1 MPFCTWGFC
10 GDHRRHPNSVGILW
24 GRRRKCVRPEC
35 SSSEIGWTSSAD
47 RPPGSTPK
55 ILLRDSNALSDSIPR
70 ITLDLAL
77 AEQALAAGVSGRFGE
92 QSAA

>member
-1 MPFCTWGFC
+1 MGIIVGIPTLWGFC
-10 GDHRRHPNSVGILW
+10 GDAGGNASGLNAVRR
-24 GRRRKCVRPEC
+24 
-35 SSSEIGWTSSAD
+35 EIGWTSSAD

-92 QSAA
+92 QLAA